1 MCGVLVEV
9 DGRRI
14 RAVRGDPDDPFSRGH
29 VCPKAAALAD
39 LHHDPDRVRAPL
51 IREGRTWREAS
62 WEVALAQAAAGL
74 DRVRRRHGRD
84 AVGVY
89 YGNPVAHNLGLMTHL
104 LPFTRAL
111 RTRNVYSASSA
122 DQLPQMLTALRMFGH
137 FGLIPVPDVD
147 RTDFF
152 LILGANPLVS
162 NGSLMS
168 APGMRRRLAA
178 LRARGGRVVVVD
190 PRRTETAAAAD
201 EHLAIRPGADA
212 LLLAAMLHV
221 VFAERRTS
229 LGRLA
234 GRVKRLDAL
243 AALVGELPPERV
255 AQRTGIP
262 APAIRRLATDFAT
275 ATRAAGYGRVGL
287 CTQRHG
293 TLAVWLLQALNLV
306 TGRLDAEGGLLLTT
320 PAVDG
325 VGVLAR
331 LGFRGTFGRWRGG
344 ALRLPEFTGELPVA
358 ALADEIE
365 ASRNNAVRA
374 LITVAGNPVLSA
386 PNGGRLDRALGSLEH
401 VVAIDPYLNETTR
414 HAHVLLPPAPPLTR
428 PHYDL
433 ALNVFAIRNV
443 AKYAAP
449 VLPPAPGERHDWEIL
464 AELAGRL
471 FAPRLLRRVAIRT
484 LAQLTPDRIL
494 DLLLR
499 LGPRK
504 LSLARLRGA
513 PHGIDLGPLEPGR
526 IASRVATPD
535 GLVDLA
541 PEDFVREARCR
552 LLAEAGRQPDGDLT
566 LIGRRELRSNNS
578 WLHNS
583 PRLMKG
589 RDRCTL
595 LVHPDDAAPRRLVS
609 GELAEVASD
618 AGSTTV
624 PVEVTDAVRPG
635 VVSLPHGW
643 GHRRDG
649 VRLRVAGEQPGA
661 SANDV
666 TSERHLDTLSGNA
679 AFNGVP
685 VTVQRSSRPERVST
699 ALSLQDAAVPAQV
712 TQQDVRR
719 HSTVTVARS
728 APP

>member
-9 DGRRI
+9 DGRRV

-29 VCPKAAALAD
+29 ICPKAAALAD
-39 LHHDPDRVRAPL
+39 LHDDPDRIRTPL
-51 IREGRTWREAS
+51 IREGRAWRAAS
-62 WEVALAQAAAGL
+62 WGEALAQAADGL
-74 DRVRRRHGRD
+74 ARVRRRHGRD
-84 AVGVY
+84 AVAVY

-178 LRARGGRVVVVD
+178 VRARGGRVVVVD

-212 LLLAAMLHV
+212 LLLAALLHV
-221 VFAERRTS
+221 ICAEQRTT

-234 GRVKRLDAL
+234 GRVKGLDAL
-243 AALVGELPPERV
+243 AELVAELPPERV
-255 AQRTGIP
+255 AGRTGIP

-275 ATRAAGYGRVGL
+275 ARRAAGYGRVGL

-306 TGRLDAEGGLLLTT
+306 TGRLDEAGGLLLTT

-325 VGVLAR
+325 VGILSR
-331 LGFRGTFGRWRGG
+331 LGFRGSFGRWRGG

-365 ASRNNAVRA
+365 VRGTGAVRA

-386 PNGGRLDRALGSLEH
+386 PNGRRLDRVLGSLEH

-414 HAHVLLPPAPPLTR
+414 HAHVLLPPAPPLAR

-433 ALNVFAIRNV
+433 ALNVFAVRNV

-449 VLPPAPGERHDWEIL
+449 VRPAAPRERHDWEIL

-471 FAPRLLRRVAIRT
+471 FAPRPLRAAAVRA

-499 LGPRK
+499 LGPHR
-504 LSLARLRGA
+504 LSLARLRAA
-513 PHGIDLGPLEPGR
+513 PHGLDLGPLQPGR

-535 GLVDLA
+535 GLIDLA
-541 PEDFVREARCR
+541 PEDFVREARTR
-552 LLAEAGRQPDGDLT
+552 LLGEAGQQTNGELT
-566 LIGRRELRSNNS
+566 LIGRRHVHSNNS

-583 PRLMKG
+583 PRLMQG

-595 LVHPDDAAPRRLVS
+595 LVHPDDAAPRGLAT
-609 GELAEVASD
+609 GALAEVASE
-618 AGSTTV
+618 AGSVTV
-624 PVEVTDAVRPG
+624 PVEVTDTVRPG

-643 GHRRDG
+643 GHHRDG
-649 VRLRVAGEQPGA
+649 VCLRVAGQHPGA
-661 SANDV
+661 SANNV

-685 VTVQRSSRPERVST
+685 VTVRRPS
-699 ALSLQDAAVPAQV
+699 
-712 TQQDVRR
+712 
-719 HSTVTVARS
+719 
-728 APP
+728 

>member
-1 MCGVLVEV
+1 MSPPPATQVSTCPLCEAMCGVRVEV
-9 DGRRI
+9 DGPRI

-39 LHHDPDRVRAPL
+39 LHDDPDRIRTPLVRD
-51 IREGRTWREAS
+51 GRTWREAA
-62 WEVALAQAAAGL
+62 WEEALERAAAGL
-74 DRVRRRHGRD
+74 ARVRRRHGRD
-84 AVGVY
+84 AVAVY

-122 DQLPQMLTALRMFGH
+122 DQLPQMLVALRMFGH
-137 FGLIPVPDVD
+137 FALIPVPDVD

-152 LILGANPLVS
+152 LIFGANPLVS

-168 APGMRRRLAA
+168 APDMRRRLAA
-178 LRARGGRVVVVD
+178 IRTRGGRVVVVD
-190 PRRTETAAAAD
+190 PCSTETAVAAD

-221 VFAERRTS
+221 VCAEQRTN

-234 GRVKRLDAL
+234 GRVKRFDVL
-243 AALVGELPPERV
+243 AELVGELPPERV
-255 AQRTGIP
+255 AGRTGIP
-262 APAIRRLATDFAT
+262 APVIRRLATDFAT
-275 ATRAAGYGRVGL
+275 AGRAGGYGRVGL

-306 TGRLDAEGGLLLTT
+306 TGRLDTEGGLLLTT

-325 VGVLAR
+325 VGILSR

-344 ALRLPEFTGELPVA
+344 KLRLPEFTGELPVA

-365 ASRNNAVRA
+365 ASRNGAVRA

-386 PNGGRLDRALGSLEH
+386 PNGHRLDQALGSLEH

-433 ALNVFAIRNV
+433 ALNVFAVRNV

-449 VLPPAPGERHDWEIL
+449 VLPPAPGARHDWEIL
-464 AELAGRL
+464 GELAGRL
-471 FAPRLLRRVAIRT
+471 FAPRPLRAAAVGA

-499 LGPRK
+499 LGPHK
-504 LSLARLRGA
+504 LSLARLRAA
-513 PHGIDLGPLEPGR
+513 PHGLDLGPLQPGR
-526 IASRVATPD
+526 IAGRVATPD
-535 GLVDLA
+535 GLIDLA
-541 PEDFVREARCR
+541 PEDFVREARTR
-552 LLAEAGRQPDGDLT
+552 LLDEAGRQTNGDLT
-566 LIGRRELRSNNS
+566 LIGRRQMRSNNS
-578 WLHNS
+578 WLHNT
-583 PRLMKG
+583 PRLMQG
-589 RDRCTL
+589 RHRCTL
-595 LVHPDDAAPRRLVS
+595 LVHPDDAAPRRLAT
-609 GELAEVASD
+609 GDLAEVASE
-618 AGSTTV
+618 AGRVTV

-643 GHRRDG
+643 GHDRDG
-649 VRLRVAGEQPGA
+649 VRLRVARSHGGA
-661 SANDV
+661 SVNDV

-679 AFNGVP
+679 GFNGLS
-685 VTVQRSSRPERVST
+685 VTVRRRS
-699 ALSLQDAAVPAQV
+699 
-712 TQQDVRR
+712 
-719 HSTVTVARS
+719 
-728 APP
+728 

>member
-9 DGRRI
+9 DGRRV

-39 LHHDPDRVRAPL
+39 LHDDPDRVRAPL
-51 IREGRTWREAS
+51 VREGKTWREVA
-62 WEVALAQAAAGL
+62 WEEALDRAAAGL
-74 DRVRRRHGRD
+74 ARVRRRLGRD
-84 AVGVY
+84 AVAVY

-178 LRARGGRVVVVD
+178 VRARGGRVVVVD

-201 EHLAIRPGADA
+201 EHLAIRPGTDA

-221 VFAERRTS
+221 VCAEQRTN

-234 GRVKRLDAL
+234 GRVKGLNAL
-243 AALVGELPPERV
+243 AELVAELPPERV
-255 AQRTGIP
+255 AGRTGIP
-262 APAIRRLATDFAT
+262 APAIRRLATDFA
-275 ATRAAGYGRVGL
+275 AARRAAGYGRVGL

-293 TLAVWLLQALNLV
+293 TLAVWLLQALNVV
-306 TGRLDAEGGLLLTT
+306 TGRLDEEGGLLLTT

-325 VGVLAR
+325 VGLLAR
-331 LGFRGTFGRWRGG
+331 LGFRGTFDRWRGG

-358 ALADEIE
+358 ALADEME
-365 ASRNNAVRA
+365 ARGNGAVRA

-386 PNGGRLDRALGSLEH
+386 PNGRRLERALGSLEH
-401 VVAIDPYLNETTR
+401 VVAIDPYLNETTS
-414 HAHVLLPPAPPLTR
+414 HAHVVLPPAPPLAR

-433 ALNVFAIRNV
+433 ALNVFAVRNV

-449 VLPPAPGERHDWEIL
+449 ALPPAPGERHDWEIL
-464 AELAGRL
+464 TGLAGRL
-471 FAPRLLRRVAIRT
+471 FAPPPLRTAAVRA

-499 LGPRK
+499 LGPHK
-504 LSLARLRGA
+504 LSLTRLRGA
-513 PHGIDLGPLEPGR
+513 PHGLDLGPLQPGR
-526 IASRVATPD
+526 IASRVATAD
-535 GLVDLA
+535 ALIDLA
-541 PEDFVREARCR
+541 PEDFVREARTR
-552 LLAEAGRQPDGDLT
+552 LLDEAERPTNGDLT
-566 LIGRRELRSNNS
+566 LIGRRQMLSNNS
-578 WLHNS
+578 WLHNT
-583 PRLMKG
+583 PRLMQG
-589 RDRCTL
+589 RHRCTL
-595 LVHPDDAAPRRLVS
+595 LVHPDDAAPRGLAT
-609 GELAEVASD
+609 GDLAEVASE
-618 AGSTTV
+618 AGSVTV
-624 PVEVTDAVRPG
+624 PVEVTDMVRPG

-643 GHRRDG
+643 GHDRDG
-649 VRLRVAGEQPGA
+649 IRLGVAGERPGA

-679 AFNGVP
+679 AFSGLP
-685 VTVQRSSRPERVST
+685 VTVRRRSG
-699 ALSLQDAAVPAQV
+699 
-712 TQQDVRR
+712 
-719 HSTVTVARS
+719 
-728 APP
+728 